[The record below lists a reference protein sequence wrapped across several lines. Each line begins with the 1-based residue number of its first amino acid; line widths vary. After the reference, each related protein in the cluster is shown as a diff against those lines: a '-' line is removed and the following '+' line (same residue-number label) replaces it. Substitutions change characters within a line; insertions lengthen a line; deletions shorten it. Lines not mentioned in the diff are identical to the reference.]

1 MERDIKGFNA
11 SARNALLTYP
21 WPGNVREL
29 KQVILAAA
37 LQTEDDTITAEDL
50 ELVGEQTSSPA
61 GFTLRNELE
70 EKERILRALKQ
81 AKGNKKLAAKM
92 LGIGRSTLY
101 NKLDE
106 YGLNEEN

>member
-1 MERDIKGFNA
+1 MLTFLKDPAFCPQAISSGCSRKIQAVLLPNGGKQRRN
-11 SARNALLTYP
+11 NALLY
-21 WPGNVREL
+21 
-29 KQVILAAA
+29 A
-37 LQTEDDTITAEDL
+37 LD
-50 ELVGEQTSSPA
+50 
-61 GFTLRNELE
+61 
-70 EKERILRALKQ
+70 KERILRALKQ

>member
-1 MERDIKGFNA
+1 MMRRTKNA
-11 SARNALLTYP
+11 SC
-21 WPGNVREL
+21 
-29 KQVILAAA
+29 
-37 LQTEDDTITAEDL
+37 
-50 ELVGEQTSSPA
+50 
-61 GFTLRNELE
+61 
-70 EKERILRALKQ
+70 ALKQ